1 MNINRCIR
9 RLALLWFAGAGILF
23 LLLFVQSILGRYGE
37 RSGEVWEWYTTVL
50 VPVLTLIAGAF
61 FYDRSNASTRHDTVK
76 PMVFQITF
84 GMSVLYLVAVM
95 AAILM
100 SPFSPLSPLE
110 LMALSE
116 LALGVLQGAMMAA
129 LGVFFVSKGAEVPT
143 AVGGN

>member
-1 MNINRCIR
+1 MKIHVCIH

-37 RSGEVWEWYTTVL
+37 RSGEVWEWYTSVL

-61 FYDRSNASTRHDTVK
+61 FYDRSSASTRSDSVK

-84 GMSVLYLVAVM
+84 WMSVLYLVVVN
-95 AAILM
+95 AAILL
-100 SPFSPLSPLE
+100 SPLSPMSPLE
-110 LMALSE
+110 LMEMSE

-129 LGVFFVSKGAEVPT
+129 LGVFFVSKGTEVPA
-143 AVGGN
+143 AVGGT